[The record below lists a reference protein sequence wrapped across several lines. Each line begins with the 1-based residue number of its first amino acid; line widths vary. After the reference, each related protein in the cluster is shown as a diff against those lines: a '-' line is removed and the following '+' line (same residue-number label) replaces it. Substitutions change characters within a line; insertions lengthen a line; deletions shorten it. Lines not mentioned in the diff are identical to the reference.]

1 MKRLTT
7 SLCAASFL
15 APVLAAVVA
24 AQGAAPVAAPG
35 AQRRPRIAI
44 LDFDYA
50 TVYSGV
56 AAIFGQNVDVG
67 QGVSDLLVSYLVKDG
82 SYSVIERKALD
93 RILAEQNFSNSDRA
107 DATSAAKIGRLLG
120 VDAIIVGSVT
130 QFGNDTKTTG
140 VGGVGGG
147 LGRLGIGG
155 VNRKQSKAI
164 VGLTA
169 RVVSVDTGEILAA
182 AEGLGESKRSSTS
195 LAGGGGSWGGFG
207 AGNVNFGSSNF
218 QSTIIGEAVKAAV
231 EKMSSAVIAER
242 PRVAV
247 RSVVVQGL
255 VAAVTGTQLV
265 LNVGR
270 KAGVN
275 VGDQLSVERVSQEIK
290 DPATGKVIRRLS
302 SKLGVVRVVDV
313 DDESSIA
320 EVVSGGGFKVSD
332 TVKTADK

>member
-7 SLCAASFL
+7 SLCAASL
-15 APVLAAVVA
+15 LGPVLAAVVA

-50 TVYSGV
+50 TVHSGV

-107 DATSAAKIGRLLG
+107 DASSAAKIGRLLG

-147 LGRLGIGG
+147 LGRLGLGG

-195 LAGGGGSWGGFG
+195 LTGGGGSWGGFG

-270 KAGVN
+270 KAGVS

-290 DPATGKVIRRLS
+290 DPATGKVIRRMS
-302 SKLGVVRVVDV
+302 SKLGVIRVVDV
-313 DDESSIA
+313 DDESAIA

>member
-147 LGRLGIGG
+147 LGRLGLGG